1 MENDHEI
8 WKAQCLHFER
18 EKLKSFAGV
27 KQGDT
32 RSVTRITT
40 SRHIPKA
47 ANDNRQPTK
56 QPPCAV
62 AMAA

>member
-1 MENDHEI
+1 MKYGKHNVHTLNV
-8 WKAQCLHFER
+8 KTH
-18 EKLKSFAGV
+18 KSFTGV
-27 KQGDT
+27 KQGST
-32 RSVTRITT
+32 LTVTRITT

-56 QPPCAV
+56 QPPCAA

>member
-1 MENDHEI
+1 MKYGMRNVYTLNVKNH
-8 WKAQCLHFER
+8 
-18 EKLKSFAGV
+18 KSFAGV
-27 KQGDT
+27 KHSST
-32 RSVTRITT
+32 RTVTRITT

-56 QPPCAV
+56 QPPCAA